1 MEMQSIRGV
10 KTRHKKLPYVLLAF
24 MTVSVWGITFVSTKT
39 LIASGL
45 TPVVIFI
52 IRFAI
57 AYLCILTFFHKILF
71 AKTVKDEMLLLFA
84 GLTGG
89 SIYFI
94 AENSA
99 LGITFASNVSLI
111 ICTSPIFTMI
121 LGRGIYHDK
130 ISVSAWI
137 GSFISLTGVALVI
150 LNGSLNFG
158 INPLG
163 DILTVAAAISWAIY
177 CLILKRLNKH
187 YDNLFITRKVFGYGT
202 LTAIAYLI
210 ASNAFGHIDFQ
221 WTFPVIGNLLFL
233 GIIASF
239 LCYLMWN
246 ASIKMLGP
254 EMTANFIYLVP
265 LVTIIASYIILD
277 EPISGWTI
285 LGACAIIGG
294 IILVTKQ

>member
-1 MEMQSIRGV
+1 MTFGDMEMQSVRGV
-10 KTRHKKLPYVLLAF
+10 KTRHKKLPYVLLAL

-39 LIASGL
+39 LIVSGL

-57 AYLCILTFFHKILF
+57 AYLCILMFSHKILF

-84 GLTGG
+84 ALTGG

-121 LGRGIYHDK
+121 FGRGIFHDN
-130 ISVSAWI
+130 ISISAWI
-137 GSFISLTGVALVI
+137 GSFISLAGVAVVI
-150 LNGSLNFG
+150 LNGSLNYG

-163 DILTVAAAISWAIY
+163 DMLTVVAAISWATY

-202 LTAIAYLI
+202 LTAIAYLT
-210 ASNAFGHIDFQ
+210 ATNAFGHIDFQ

-233 GIIASF
+233 GMA
-239 LCYLMWN
+239 
-246 ASIKMLGP
+246 
-254 EMTANFIYLVP
+254 LV
-265 LVTIIASYIILD
+265 
-277 EPISGWTI
+277 
-285 LGACAIIGG
+285 
-294 IILVTKQ
+294 

>member
-1 MEMQSIRGV
+1 MEMQSVRGV
-10 KTRHKKLPYVLLAF
+10 KTRHKKLPYVLLAL
-24 MTVSVWGITFVSTKT
+24 MTVSVWGITFISTKT
-39 LIASGL
+39 LIVSGL

-57 AYLCILTFFHKILF
+57 AYFCILTFSHKILF
-71 AKTVKDEMLLLFA
+71 AKTVKDEMLLLCA
-84 GLTGG
+84 AITGG

-121 LGRGIYHDK
+121 FGRGIFHDN

-137 GSFISLTGVALVI
+137 GSFISLAGVAVVI
-150 LNGSLNFG
+150 LNGSLNYG

-163 DILTVAAAISWAIY
+163 DILTVVAAISWATY

-202 LTAIAYLI
+202 LTAIAYLT
-210 ASNAFGHIDFQ
+210 ATNAFGHIDFQ

-233 GIIASF
+233 GIIASL

-277 EPISGWTI
+277 EPISVWTI

>member
-1 MEMQSIRGV
+1 MDIHSIGGI
-10 KTRHKKLPYVLLAF
+10 KARHRKLLYVLLAL
-24 MTVSVWGITFVSTKT
+24 MTVGVWGITFISTKT
-39 LIASGL
+39 LIVSGL

-52 IRFAI
+52 IRFVI
-57 AYLCILTFFHKILF
+57 AYLCILTFSHKILF
-71 AKTVKDEMLLLFA
+71 ANTVKDEMLLLCA
-84 GLTGG
+84 ALTGG

-121 LGRGIYHDK
+121 LGSAIYHDK

-137 GSFISLTGVALVI
+137 GSFISLAGVAVVI

-163 DILTVAAAISWAIY
+163 DILTVIAAISWATY

-210 ASNAFGHIDFQ
+210 ATNNFGHIDFQ

-233 GIIASF
+233 GVIASF

-246 ASIKMLGP
+246 ASVKMLGP
-254 EMTANFIYLVP
+254 EMASNFIYMVP
-265 LVTIIASYIILD
+265 LITIISSYIILD
-277 EPISGWTI
+277 EPISIWTI

-294 IILVTKQ
+294 IILVTKH

>member
-1 MEMQSIRGV
+1 MEMQSVRGV
-10 KTRHKKLPYVLLAF
+10 KTRHKKLPYVLLAL
-24 MTVSVWGITFVSTKT
+24 MTVSVWGITFISTKT
-39 LIASGL
+39 LIVSGL

-57 AYLCILTFFHKILF
+57 AYFCILTFSHKILF
-71 AKTVKDEMLLLFA
+71 AKTVKDEMLLLCA
-84 GLTGG
+84 ALTGG

-121 LGRGIYHDK
+121 FGRGIFHDN

-137 GSFISLTGVALVI
+137 GSFISLAGVAVVI
-150 LNGSLNFG
+150 LNGSLNYG

-163 DILTVAAAISWAIY
+163 DILTVVAAISWATY

-202 LTAIAYLI
+202 LTAIAYLT
-210 ASNAFGHIDFQ
+210 ATNAFGHIDFQ

-277 EPISGWTI
+277 EPISVWTI

>member
-1 MEMQSIRGV
+1 MEIQSIKSV
-10 KTRHKKLPYVLLAF
+10 KRRHKKLLYVLLAF
-24 MTVSVWGITFVSTKT
+24 MTVGVWGVTFVSTKI
-39 LIASGL
+39 LIVSGL

-57 AYLCILTFFHKILF
+57 AYFCILIFSHKRLF
-71 AKTVKDEMLLLFA
+71 AKTVKDEMLLLCA
-84 GLTGG
+84 ALTGG

-99 LGITFASNVSLI
+99 LGITFASSVSLI

-121 LGRGIYHDK
+121 LGRRIYHDK

-137 GSFISLTGVALVI
+137 GSFTSLAGVAVVI
-150 LNGSLNFG
+150 LNGSLNYG

-163 DILTVAAAISWAIY
+163 DILTVVAAISWAAY

-202 LTAIAYLI
+202 LTAIAYLT
-210 ASNAFGHIDFQ
+210 ATNAFEHIDFQ

-265 LVTIIASYIILD
+265 LVTIIASYIIFD
-277 EPISGWTI
+277 EPISVWTI

>member
-1 MEMQSIRGV
+1 MEIQSVRGV
-10 KTRHKKLPYVLLAF
+10 KTRHKKLPYVLLAL

-39 LIASGL
+39 LIVSGL
-45 TPVVIFI
+45 TPVAIFI

-57 AYLCILTFFHKILF
+57 AYFCILIFSHKILF
-71 AKTVKDEMLLLFA
+71 AKTVKDEVLLLCA
-84 GLTGG
+84 ALTGG

-121 LGRGIYHDK
+121 FGRGIFHDN

-137 GSFISLTGVALVI
+137 GSFISLVGVAVVI
-150 LNGSLNFG
+150 LNGSLNYG

-163 DILTVAAAISWAIY
+163 DILTVVAAISWATY

-187 YDNLFITRKVFGYGT
+187 YENLFITRKVFGYGT
-202 LTAIAYLI
+202 LTAIAYLT
-210 ASNAFGHIDFQ
+210 ATNAFGHIDFQ
-221 WTFPVIGNLLFL
+221 WIFPVIGNLLFL

-254 EMTANFIYLVP
+254 ETTANFIYLVP
-265 LVTIIASYIILD
+265 LVTIVTSYIILD
-277 EPISGWTI
+277 EPISIWTI

-294 IILVTKQ
+294 IILVTKH

>member
-1 MEMQSIRGV
+1 MEIQSIRSV
-10 KTRHKKLPYVLLAF
+10 KTKHKKLLYVLLAL

-39 LIASGL
+39 LIVSGL

-57 AYLCILTFFHKILF
+57 AYLCILTFSHKILF
-71 AKTVKDEMLLLFA
+71 AKTVKDEMLLLCA
-84 GLTGG
+84 ALTGG

-121 LGRGIYHDK
+121 LGRGIYHDN
-130 ISVSAWI
+130 ITVSAWI
-137 GSFISLTGVALVI
+137 GSFISLAGVAVVI

-163 DILTVAAAISWAIY
+163 DILTVVAAISWATY

-202 LTAIAYLI
+202 LTAIAYLT
-210 ASNAFGHIDFQ
+210 ATNAFGHIDFQ

-254 EMTANFIYLVP
+254 ETTANFIYLVP
-265 LVTIIASYIILD
+265 FVTILAS
-277 EPISGWTI
+277 
-285 LGACAIIGG
+285 
-294 IILVTKQ
+294 

>member
-1 MEMQSIRGV
+1 MEIQSVRGV
-10 KTRHKKLPYVLLAF
+10 KTRHKKLPYVLLAL
-24 MTVSVWGITFVSTKT
+24 MTVSVWGITFISTKT
-39 LIASGL
+39 LIVSGL

-57 AYLCILTFFHKILF
+57 AYFCILTFSHKILF
-71 AKTVKDEMLLLFA
+71 AKTVKDEMLLLCA
-84 GLTGG
+84 ALTGG

-121 LGRGIYHDK
+121 FGRGIFHDN

-137 GSFISLTGVALVI
+137 GSFISLAGVAVVI
-150 LNGSLNFG
+150 LNGSLNYG

-163 DILTVAAAISWAIY
+163 DILTVVAAISWATY

-202 LTAIAYLI
+202 LTAIAYLT
-210 ASNAFGHIDFQ
+210 ATNAFGHIDFQ

-265 LVTIIASYIILD
+265 FVTIIASYIILD
-277 EPISGWTI
+277 EPISVWTI

>member
-1 MEMQSIRGV
+1 MEIQSVRGV
-10 KTRHKKLPYVLLAF
+10 KTRHKKLPYVLLAL
-24 MTVSVWGITFVSTKT
+24 MTVSVWGITFISTKT
-39 LIASGL
+39 LIVSGL

-57 AYLCILTFFHKILF
+57 AYFCILTFSHKILF
-71 AKTVKDEMLLLFA
+71 AKTVKDEMLLLCA
-84 GLTGG
+84 ALTGG

-121 LGRGIYHDK
+121 FGRGIFHDN

-137 GSFISLTGVALVI
+137 GSFISLAGVAVVI
-150 LNGSLNFG
+150 LNGSLNYG

-163 DILTVAAAISWAIY
+163 DILTVVAAISWATY
-177 CLILKRLNKH
+177 CLILKRLNKY

-202 LTAIAYLI
+202 LTAIAYLT
-210 ASNAFGHIDFQ
+210 ATNAFGHIDFQ

-277 EPISGWTI
+277 EPISVWTI

>member
-1 MEMQSIRGV
+1 MEIQSVRGV
-10 KTRHKKLPYVLLAF
+10 KTRHKKLPYVLLAL
-24 MTVSVWGITFVSTKT
+24 MTVSVWGITFISTKT
-39 LIASGL
+39 LIVSGL

-57 AYLCILTFFHKILF
+57 AYFCILTFSHKILF
-71 AKTVKDEMLLLFA
+71 AKTVKDEMLLLCA
-84 GLTGG
+84 ALTGG

-99 LGITFASNVSLI
+99 LGVTFASNVSLI

-121 LGRGIYHDK
+121 FGRGIFHDN
-130 ISVSAWI
+130 ISISAWI
-137 GSFISLTGVALVI
+137 GSFISLAGVAVVI
-150 LNGSLNFG
+150 LYGYLNYG

-163 DILTVAAAISWAIY
+163 DILTVVAAISWATY

-202 LTAIAYLI
+202 LTAIAYLT
-210 ASNAFGHIDFQ
+210 ATNAFGHIDFQ

-254 EMTANFIYLVP
+254 ETTANFIYLVP
-265 LVTIIASYIILD
+265 LVTIVTSYIILD
-277 EPISGWTI
+277 EPISIWTI

-294 IILVTKQ
+294 IILVTKH

>member
-1 MEMQSIRGV
+1 MEIQSIRSI
-10 KTRHKKLPYVLLAF
+10 KTKHEKLLYVLLAL
-24 MTVSVWGITFVSTKT
+24 MTVGVWGITFVSTKT
-39 LIASGL
+39 LIVSGL

-57 AYLCILTFFHKILF
+57 AYLCILTFSHKILF
-71 AKTVKDEMLLLFA
+71 AKTVKDEMSLLFA

-94 AENSA
+94 TENSA

-121 LGRGIYHDK
+121 FGRGIFHDN

-137 GSFISLTGVALVI
+137 GSFISLAGVAVVI
-150 LNGSLNFG
+150 LNGSLNYG

-163 DILTVAAAISWAIY
+163 DILTVVAAISWATY

-202 LTAIAYLI
+202 LTAIAYLT
-210 ASNAFGHIDFQ
+210 ATNAFEHIDFQ

-277 EPISGWTI
+277 EPISVWTI
-285 LGACAIIGG
+285 LGACPIIGG
-294 IILVTKQ
+294 IILATKQ

>member
-1 MEMQSIRGV
+1 MEIQSVRGV
-10 KTRHKKLPYVLLAF
+10 KTRHKKLPYVLLAL
-24 MTVSVWGITFVSTKT
+24 MTVSVWGITFISTKT
-39 LIASGL
+39 LIVSGL

-57 AYLCILTFFHKILF
+57 AYFCILTFSHKILF
-71 AKTVKDEMLLLFA
+71 AKTVKDEMLLLCA
-84 GLTGG
+84 ALTGG

-121 LGRGIYHDK
+121 FGRGIFHDN

-137 GSFISLTGVALVI
+137 GSFISLAGVAVVI
-150 LNGSLNFG
+150 LNGSLNYG

-163 DILTVAAAISWAIY
+163 DILTVVAAISWATY

-202 LTAIAYLI
+202 LTAIAYLT
-210 ASNAFGHIDFQ
+210 ATNAFGHIDFQ

-246 ASIKMLGP
+246 VSIKMLGP

-277 EPISGWTI
+277 EPISVWTI